1 MSYRAGWIIHTIH
14 IMYLFLILSIFRYML
29 MHRKTYFQTWY
40 INRFLKFREGA
51 FTDPDSYF
59 HNYAKLTKEEAIKTA
74 MTLWK
79 EINWLNLKQNILPTR
94 ERASLILTKS
104 ANHAV
109 EEVRLRK

>member
-1 MSYRAGWIIHTIH
+1 MVYQPFSEIPRRGFYRPG
-14 IMYLFLILSIFRYML
+14 FL
-29 MHRKTYFQTWY
+29 
-40 INRFLKFREGA
+40 
-51 FTDPDSYF
+51 F

>member
-1 MSYRAGWIIHTIH
+1 MKDLGYS
-14 IMYLFLILSIFRYML
+14 
-29 MHRKTYFQTWY
+29 TYFWSSAY
-40 INRFLKFREGA
+40 K
-51 FTDPDSYF
+51 DWDD
-59 HNYAKLTKEEAIKTA
+59 KLTKEEAIKTA

>member
-14 IMYLFLILSIFRYML
+14 IMYLFLICRFSIYVDAPEDL
-29 MHRKTYFQTWY
+29 LQTWY